1 MEEYVDYLTWV
12 ARRIEE
18 LRIQKG
24 VSARE
29 MSLALGQSTGYI
41 NKIESGRAL
50 PSIPVLIY
58 ICEYFDITPQEFFN
72 VESPAPQRSKE
83 LLREIEKLNAVQI
96 DHLMLIVKDI
106 LGKK

>member
-1 MEEYVDYLTWV
+1 MEEYLDYLTWV

-41 NKIESGRAL
+41 NKIERGRAL

>member
-1 MEEYVDYLTWV
+1 MEEYLDYLTWV

-29 MSLALGQSTGYI
+29 MSLALRQSTGYI

>member
-1 MEEYVDYLTWV
+1 MEDYLDYLTWV

>member
-1 MEEYVDYLTWV
+1 MEEYLDYLTWV

-58 ICEYFDITPQEFFN
+58 ICEYFDITPQEFFSFD
-72 VESPAPQRSKE
+72 EAPDLELIDASNTLRALDPEKRKHIITVIHDLQR
-83 LLREIEKLNAVQI
+83 
-96 DHLMLIVKDI
+96 
-106 LGKK
+106 

>member
-1 MEEYVDYLTWV
+1 MEEYLDYLTWV

>member
-1 MEEYVDYLTWV
+1 MEEYLDYLTWV

-96 DHLMLIVKDI
+96 DHLLLIVKDI

>member
-1 MEEYVDYLTWV
+1 MEEYLDYLTWV

-58 ICEYFDITPQEFFN
+58 ICEYFDITPQKFFN

-83 LLREIEKLNAVQI
+83 LMREIEKLNAVQL
-96 DHLMLIVKDI
+96 DNLMLIVKDI

>member
-1 MEEYVDYLTWV
+1 MEEYLDYLKWI
-12 ARRIEE
+12 AQRIEE
-18 LRIQKG
+18 LRVQRG

-41 NKIESGRAL
+41 NKIETGRAL
-50 PSIPVLIY
+50 PSVPGLIY
-58 ICEYFDITPQEFFN
+58 ICEYFGITPQEFFN

-83 LLREIEKLNAVQI
+83 ILREIEKLDAMQI